1 METLNK
7 KSQQIFFFCKGNGTT
22 EFKMNPSTLLNKD
35 CCSFRNAET
44 TQEFCQSSKVFKI
57 KLE

>member
-35 CCSFRNAET
+35 CCSFTVVIDFFAGNNRGWE
-44 TQEFCQSSKVFKI
+44 EVSF
-57 KLE
+57 

>member
-35 CCSFRNAET
+35 CCSFTVVIDFLQVITEV
-44 TQEFCQSSKVFKI
+44 EKK
-57 KLE
+57 

>member
-35 CCSFRNAET
+35 SAVRLLRSLI
-44 TQEFCQSSKVFKI
+44 FCR
-57 KLE
+57 